1 MKKLLILPVFIA
13 LIFSTSCSSDNCECT
28 KRSFNY
34 DGDYPVSTL
43 EEVDCPGDIEDGEDI
58 IVWRED
64 DKIDYVL
71 SKTCI

>member
-13 LIFSTSCSSDNCECT
+13 LLSLNSCSSDGCECT
-28 KRSFNY
+28 KRTYNY

-43 EEVDCPGDIEDGEDI
+43 EVVDCPDDIEDGEDV
-58 IVWRED
+58 IVWGED

-71 SKTCI
+71 TKTCI